1 MLEPRSSHCSHV
13 RSPEA
18 ANRATIKQHIFG
30 IRKSKYT
37 EYIMC
42 PSHGI
47 AVILPMLAYNTK
59 QSISMMC
66 NWYDIFQLQDIY
78 IRWPLDTKKN
88 VKGIHLCYTVSCDFG
103 NKEEQLLNFKFQW
116 SIRWSL
122 SLLIWKRMKSLFI
135 FQKRYNIQP
144 GFVSQVDMFVLLYI
158 SVQFED
164 YNLAHVDCKMINEKI
179 SFYHDGHQSL
189 RY

>member
-1 MLEPRSSHCSHV
+1 MNNTDPTKNLGVNTFDWCWNPDLPTAVMCDHLRLVLEPRSSHCSHV

-18 ANRATIKQHIFG
+18 ANRANIKQHIFG

-88 VKGIHLCYTVSCDFG
+88 VKGIHLCYTVSCDFR
-103 NKEEQLLNFKFQW
+103 NKAEQLLNFKFQW

-135 FQKRYNIQP
+135 FQKRYNIQI
-144 GFVSQVDMFVLLYI
+144 FCSCI
-158 SVQFED
+158 
-164 YNLAHVDCKMINEKI
+164 
-179 SFYHDGHQSL
+179 
-189 RY
+189 

>member
-1 MLEPRSSHCSHV
+1 MNNTDPIKNLGVNTFDWCWDPDLPTAVIV

-18 ANRATIKQHIFG
+18 ANRANIKQHIFG
-30 IRKSKYT
+30 IRRSKYT

-78 IRWPLDTKKN
+78 IR
-88 VKGIHLCYTVSCDFG
+88 
-103 NKEEQLLNFKFQW
+103 
-116 SIRWSL
+116 
-122 SLLIWKRMKSLFI
+122 
-135 FQKRYNIQP
+135 
-144 GFVSQVDMFVLLYI
+144 
-158 SVQFED
+158 
-164 YNLAHVDCKMINEKI
+164 
-179 SFYHDGHQSL
+179 
-189 RY
+189 